1 MKKADKMFIVRKYVM
16 ADSVSQALKKEKTTA
31 VHEVYVDDEWRK
43 NKKDNLA
50 QAIGFM
56 ANFPKEEEE

>member
-1 MKKADKMFIVRKYVM
+1 MFIVRKYVM
-16 ADSVSQALKKEKTTA
+16 ADSVSQALKKEKTTD

-50 QAIGFM
+50 QAIGFI
-56 ANFPKEEEE
+56 ADFPKDEE